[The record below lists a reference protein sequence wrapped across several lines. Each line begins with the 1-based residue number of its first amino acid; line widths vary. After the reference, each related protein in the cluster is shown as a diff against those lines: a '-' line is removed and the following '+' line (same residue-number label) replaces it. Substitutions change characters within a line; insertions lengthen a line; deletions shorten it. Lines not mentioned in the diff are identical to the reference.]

1 MLEIIEVDEYIP
13 ELMFELISWK
23 THFIYADSKLS
34 IGLDCLLFFEISMN

>member
-13 ELMFELISWK
+13 EMEFELISWY
-23 THFIYADSKLS
+23 THFVFTDKDLS